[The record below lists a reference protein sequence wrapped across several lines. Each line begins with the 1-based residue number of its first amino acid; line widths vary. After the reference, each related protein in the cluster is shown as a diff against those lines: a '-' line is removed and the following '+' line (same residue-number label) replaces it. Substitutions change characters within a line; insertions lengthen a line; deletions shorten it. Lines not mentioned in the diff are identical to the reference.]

1 MSTQDKDIVRD
12 WRFVRS
18 ETAEILSALNDE
30 TLVFK
35 PEGDRW
41 QPVYYQFACMA
52 RTQMVY
58 TRALS
63 EGKMDFA
70 YFGDPM
76 LPDKHVLRTKADL
89 QKWLNDADKAWQEAM
104 QKGKKEVKWPGVTIT
119 AASHASRLMGHERI
133 HHGLLIAYFTLG
145 GWDLP
150 PNFKQ
155 NWAL

>member
-1 MSTQDKDIVRD
+1 MASKDTIRD

-18 ETAEILSALNDE
+18 ETLEILSGLNDE
-30 TLVFK
+30 TLLFK
-35 PEGDRW
+35 PEGEKW

-58 TRALS
+58 AQALK
-63 EGKMDFA
+63 EGKMDFKM
-70 YFGDPM
+70 FGDPM
-76 LPDKHVLRTKADL
+76 LPDKHRLRTQEELKQLLDES
-89 QKWLNDADKAWQEAM
+89 DKQWQEALEH
-104 QKGKKEVKWPGVTIT
+104 GKKEVKWPGMTISSD
-119 AASHASRLMGHERI
+119 SHASRLMGHERI

-150 PNFKQ
+150 ADFKQ

>member
-1 MSTQDKDIVRD
+1 MDESTKKD

-18 ETAEILSALNDE
+18 ETLEILDALNDE
-30 TLVFK
+30 TLLFK

-41 QPVYYQFACMA
+41 QPVYYQFACIA

-58 TRALS
+58 ARALS
-63 EGKMDFA
+63 EGKMDFK
-70 YFGDPM
+70 FFSDPM
-76 LPDKHVLRTKADL
+76 LPDKHAHRSKADL
-89 QKWLNDADKAWQEAM
+89 LALLEKANKQWLDALQSA
-104 QKGKKEVKWPGVTIT
+104 GKNVKWPGMNVP

-133 HHGLLIAYFTLG
+133 HHGLLIAYFTLA

-150 PNFKQ
+150 PDFKR